1 VSRVGKGE
9 DCMHALQG
17 RGEGGFVV
25 VVDLD
30 PLCVGDGVLGVE
42 VLPREKGDL
51 VLSCGDEDV

>member
-1 VSRVGKGE
+1 
-9 DCMHALQG
+9 MHALQG